1 MVSLISLW
9 WNFGAAPQPQ
19 QGSDSPASYGHEH
32 PYQLYLTEV
41 LKEPN
46 EAGSAS
52 KIP

>member
-1 MVSLISLW
+1 MACPVSLGGTLE
-9 WNFGAAPQPQ
+9 QPTTCK
-19 QGSDSPASYGHEH
+19 PPIPLRHIGHEH